1 MNSNTGISMLIT
13 SKEMVFMMGLMLLI
27 SMDIHAQPGAAER
40 LDSQRGAMAALSALD
55 GEWRGTATVWN
66 RDGSTLEL
74 TQTERVGTLLDG
86 TVRLIEGRG
95 YGPDGATVFH
105 AVALLTWDP
114 ETRGYNMRSHTGG
127 HSGDYPL
134 QATGD
139 GFAWELP
146 AGPGVVRYRAKVD
159 GATWHQTG
167 HFHPP
172 EGEPV
177 RTFEMKL
184 ERIGDTGWPSAG
196 AVGPGD

>member
-1 MNSNTGISMLIT
+1 MKLNTGIFNRKTPVRALL
-13 SKEMVFMMGLMLLI
+13 LMSLTLLI
-27 SMDIHAQPGAAER
+27 SVDLHAQAGDVER
-40 LDSQRGAMAALSALD
+40 LDSQRQAMAALAVLD
-55 GEWRGTATVWN
+55 GEWRGTARIWN

-95 YGPDGATVFH
+95 YDPDGDQVFH
-105 AVALLTWDP
+105 AVALLSWDP
-114 ETRGYNMRSHTGG
+114 DTRSYNMRSHTGG

-139 GFAWELP
+139 GFAWEHP

-167 HFHPP
+167 HFHPA

-177 RTFEMKL
+177 KTFEMAL
-184 ERIGDTGWPSAG
+184 ERIGESGWPAEG
-196 AVGPGD
+196 ALGPAD